1 MKSFHQMLR
10 DKGYLRPAREHEQ
23 SEGWRQEHTDVSWHS
38 GKNPAIVSENT
49 AKLRK
54 SNPAKE
60 VKLCAKDNCYHPVYK
75 GSPLCHEHF
84 LERHRERD
92 KVWRD
97 KQPKTEKRYCGECGK
112 EIRGKQTA
120 LLCAEHYNEY
130 QRENRAKNTAEL
142 DELKAAVQS
151 KRTSRLEQKW
161 QQIQQEYEN
170 GKR

>member
-23 SEGWRQEHTDVSWHS
+23 SEGWRQEHTDYDWH
-38 GKNPAIVSENT
+38 GNNPAIVPKTPKPKAISS
-49 AKLRK
+49 K
-54 SNPAKE
+54 PAKE

-142 DELKAAVQS
+142 DELKEAVQS

-161 QQIQQEYEN
+161 QQIQEEYEN

>member
-1 MKSFHQMLR
+1 MSILEKMRKDRLLR
-10 DKGYLRPAREHEQ
+10 DPQVHEQ
-23 SEGWRQEHTDVSWHS
+23 PEGWRDDKTDYDWH
-38 GKNPAIVSENT
+38 GNNPAIVPKTPKPKT
-49 AKLRK
+49 AAK
-54 SNPAKE
+54 SSKP
-60 VKLCAKDNCYHPVYK
+60 VKTCTKDNCSKPVYK
-75 GSPLCHEHF
+75 GSPLCHDHF
-84 LERHRERD
+84 LERHRQRD

-130 QRENRAKNTAEL
+130 QREQRAKSTAEL
-142 DELKAAVQS
+142 DALKAAVQS